1 MDQVGTLPA
10 KYVLSR
16 VEMNIEVIVLWI
28 MELLGQCIDRMAAAK
43 HCFLVHVNAL
53 VDIFVRVVVGR
64 ASNHYDRAQ
73 GAVQHRHHS
82 VQLEICCLTHHSY
95 YPECL
100 FVFIALNVM
109 VRYRCL
115 YLDIP
120 HIQNIFWLWKRWCE
134 LVNTLMDRILNRI
147 RIPPTS
153 VGCLLTFALE
163 GMMMFQTVDCM
174 MNFSSPRKVQEI

>member
-73 GAVQHRHHS
+73 GA
-82 VQLEICCLTHHSY
+82 
-95 YPECL
+95 
-100 FVFIALNVM
+100 A
-109 VRYRCL
+109 
-115 YLDIP
+115 
-120 HIQNIFWLWKRWCE
+120 
-134 LVNTLMDRILNRI
+134 
-147 RIPPTS
+147 
-153 VGCLLTFALE
+153 
-163 GMMMFQTVDCM
+163 
-174 MNFSSPRKVQEI
+174 